1 MKMKNKVDA
10 LKLALEYVGLEEKNI
25 CNMSLR
31 REGNFVIVSFRS
43 LWLAY
48 ELYVDCEN
56 GAVPGIDI
64 RPCPGDWDT
73 AQEKLKL
80 TAKMRRICSL

>member
-1 MKMKNKVDA
+1 MKNNFDA
-10 LKLALEYVGLEEKNI
+10 LRVALEYVGLNENEVCI
-25 CNMSLR
+25 QSLH
-31 REGNFVIVSFRS
+31 REGEYVCVSFQS
-43 LWLAY
+43 MWLAY
-48 ELYVDCEN
+48 ELYVNCEN
-56 GAVPGIDI
+56 GTVPGVDI

>member
-1 MKMKNKVDA
+1 MNNNSDA
-10 LKLALEYVGLEEKNI
+10 LRVALEHVGLEESYIRSVRI
-25 CNMSLR
+25 C
-31 REGNFVIVSFRS
+31 REGEYVRVSFQCM
-43 LWLAY
+43 WLAY

-56 GAVPGIDI
+56 AAVPGVDI

>member
-1 MKMKNKVDA
+1 MKMKNKFDA
-10 LKLALEYVGLEEKNI
+10 LKLALEYVGLEEKDI

-56 GAVPGIDI
+56 GVVPGIDI
-64 RPCPGDWDT
+64 RPCPCDWDT
-73 AQEKLKL
+73 VTEK
-80 TAKMRRICSL
+80 TGFAA

>member
-1 MKMKNKVDA
+1 MKNNYDA
-10 LKLALEYVGLEEKNI
+10 LKLALEYVSLEEKDI
-25 CNMSLR
+25 CKLELCQE
-31 REGNFVIVSFRS
+31 EGYVIVSFQS

-48 ELYVDCEN
+48 ELYVDCEE
-56 GAVPGIDI
+56 GTVPGLDI